1 MSRNPDR
8 ASYFVKQRIP
18 SESIS
23 ISILM
28 LYAHRVAKKKTKK
41 KIENLFLITINKTLR
56 RNLERLLIV
65 A

>member
-41 KIENLFLITINKTLR
+41 N
-56 RNLERLLIV
+56 
-65 A
+65 